1 VDRDDEQVR
10 PLLGRRLLLRDRE
23 LEAGASAHFED
34 PAYYTQAYASRRDD
48 VAYYRN
54 AAESSGRVLEQGV
67 GNGRIAIPIAQS
79 GVSVVGI
86 DASKPMLRDL
96 RARLKRESA
105 AVRKRITLHHGDL
118 RTTRLGERFP
128 LVICPFNTALHLYD
142 RTDVEQWLARVK
154 GHLTPRGEL
163 VFDVSMPLP
172 EDLARDPRMAYRM
185 PPFEHPN
192 LGRVKY
198 REHFDY
204 DRVRQILFV
213 SMYFAP
219 TSSRD
224 ELMTP
229 LAHRMFFPREMEALL
244 HYNGFEVT
252 ALHGD
257 FKGGPLTQRSDV
269 MVWHARVQR

>member
-1 VDRDDEQVR
+1 
-10 PLLGRRLLLRDRE
+10 LRDRE
-23 LEAGASAHFED
+23 LEAGAAAHFED
-34 PAYYTQAYASRRDD
+34 PAYYTDAYASRRDD
-48 VAYYRN
+48 VAYYRALAE
-54 AAESSGRVLEQGV
+54 AAGRVLEQGV
-67 GNGRIAIPIAQS
+67 GNGRIAIPIAQA
-79 GVSVVGI
+79 GASVTGI

-105 AVRKRITLHHGDL
+105 AVRKRVTVHHGDL
-118 RTTRLGERFP
+118 RTTKLGQRFP
-128 LVICPFNTALHLYD
+128 LVICPFNTALHFYD

-163 VFDVSMPLP
+163 VFDVSMPLA
-172 EDLARDPRMAYRM
+172 EDLARDPSMAYRM
-185 PPFEHPN
+185 PPFEHPS

-213 SMYFAP
+213 SMYFTP
-219 TSSRD
+219 KNGD
-224 ELMTP
+224 ESMTP

-244 HYNGFEVT
+244 HYNGFSVT

-269 MVWHARVQR
+269 MVWRAKVRE